1 MTFKK
6 VLEELKPSVFFIEET
21 KLKDCGKLKFDNYII
36 YESVRQ
42 NRDGGGGLALGVIK
56 ELHPAWVR
64 DGGDVE
70 ALSVNISLKN
80 LQIRCCV
87 AYGCQESDATEKKE
101 AFWKYLDEEVLLAD
115 QAGTGFVLHFD
126 GNLWAGEDLVLGDPR
141 PQNRNGKLLQEFLK
155 INPHLTIVNSLPLC
169 KGLITRSRL
178 CDGKQELSV
187 LDFFIVCSS
196 LLPFVTK
203 MVVDEAKDFILTNYK
218 QGRRSG
224 KAVDTDHNTQ
234 YMDVDIEI
242 EVNKPERVEIY
253 DFKDNVAQMKFKQL
267 TTETQEF
274 TRCFENS
281 LPVSK
286 QVDLWQ
292 EVLETY

>member
-1 MTFKK
+1 MCYLQAIPVTPKNINK
-6 VLEELKPSVFFIEET
+6 TLK
-21 KLKDCGKLKFDNYII
+21 LDNYIV

-126 GNLWAGEDLVLGDPR
+126 GNLWAGEDLVPGEPR

-187 LDFFIVCSS
+187 LYFFIVCSS
-196 LLPFVTK
+196 VLPFVTK
-203 MVVDEAKDFILTNYK
+203 WLWMK
-218 QGRRSG
+218 QKTS
-224 KAVDTDHNTQ
+224 
-234 YMDVDIEI
+234 Y
-242 EVNKPERVEIY
+242 
-253 DFKDNVAQMKFKQL
+253 
-267 TTETQEF
+267 
-274 TRCFENS
+274 
-281 LPVSK
+281 
-286 QVDLWQ
+286 
-292 EVLETY
+292 

>member
-1 MTFKK
+1 MIVT
-6 VLEELKPSVFFIEET
+6 T
-21 KLKDCGKLKFDNYII
+21 
-36 YESVRQ
+36 
-42 NRDGGGGLALGVIK
+42 
-56 ELHPAWVR
+56 
-64 DGGDVE
+64 
-70 ALSVNISLKN
+70 
-80 LQIRCCV
+80 
-87 AYGCQESDATEKKE
+87 TEK
-101 AFWKYLDEEVLLAD
+101 V
-115 QAGTGFVLHFD
+115 T
-126 GNLWAGEDLVLGDPR
+126 R
-141 PQNRNGKLLQEFLK
+141 
-155 INPHLTIVNSLPLC
+155 IIVNN
-169 KGLITRSRL
+169 RY
-178 CDGKQELSV
+178 CDGKHELSV

-196 LLPFVTK
+196 VLPFVTK
-203 MVVDEAKDFILTNYK
+203 MVLDEAKDFILTNYK

-253 DFKDNVAQMKFKQL
+253 DFKDNVTQMKFKQL

-292 EVLETY
+292 EVLETYFKKSFKKIRIKKRNIKPLKAPLKSLINERNKLSKLKKHDEN